1 MMLPKIRIRLLSVA
15 ALALAP
21 WFLPA
26 QAQEW
31 PQRTV
36 KFIVPLGAG
45 AGADIGGRL
54 IAERVQKKWG
64 KAVIIENRPGGDSL
78 PALQSFVSANDD
90 HTLFFA
96 PSGSF
101 AVHPHRYAK
110 LPYEPGKDVLPIA
123 RVSETIIAVASANA
137 IGAANLKDV
146 IDYMRANP
154 GKVDF
159 AVVPGTAEL
168 VTDGFIKAQNLQLVK
183 VPYRDI
189 VQGVNDLAVGRLQF
203 MMASLAIFQPALQ
216 NNSIKLLALTNR
228 QRADIAPGVATV
240 SELGFAGLELEGL
253 VGLFGPRS
261 LSLELRRRIGADVV
275 EAAKDPEVGR
285 RLAATAQVVN
295 PGGADEFQDSLNRQ
309 AQMIAAHAQ
318 AIGLTPK

>member
-1 MMLPKIRIRLLSVA
+1 MKLPKFSTGIFYAA
-15 ALALAP
+15 ALLPLLAS
-21 WFLPA
+21 LPA

-31 PQRTV
+31 PVRTV

-78 PALQSFVSANDD
+78 PALTAFATANDD
-90 HTLFFA
+90 HTLFFS
-96 PSGSF
+96 PSGAF

-110 LPYEPGKDVLPIA
+110 LPYDPVRDLLPIA
-123 RVSETIIAVASANA
+123 RVSETIIAVASAKS
-137 IGAANLKDV
+137 IGVSNLKDV
-146 IDYMRANP
+146 VEYMRANP

-159 AVVPGTAEL
+159 AIVPGTAEL
-168 VTDGFIKAQNLQLVK
+168 VTDGFIQAQKLQLVK

-216 NNSIKLLALTNR
+216 NNSINLLALTNR
-228 QRADIAPGVATV
+228 KRADIAPGVATV
-240 SELGFAGLELEGL
+240 EELGFPGLELEGL
-253 VGLFGPRS
+253 VGLFGPPT

-275 EAAKDPEVGR
+275 EAASDPEVGR

-295 PGGADEFQDSLNRQ
+295 PGGADEFQESLKRQ
-309 AQMIAAHAQ
+309 KDMIAAHAK
-318 AIGLTPK
+318 ATGLEPK

>member
-1 MMLPKIRIRLLSVA
+1 MMLPKFSMGFLYAA
-15 ALALAP
+15 ALLP
-21 WFLPA
+21 LLMSSPA

-31 PQRTV
+31 PVRTV

-78 PALQSFVSANDD
+78 PALTAFATANDD

-110 LPYEPGKDVLPIA
+110 LPYDPVRDLLPIA
-123 RVSETIIAVASANA
+123 RVSETIIAVASARS
-137 IGAANLKDV
+137 IGANNLKEV
-146 IDYMRANP
+146 VDYMRANP
-154 GKVDF
+154 GKVDY

-168 VTDGFIKAQNLQLVK
+168 VTDGFFQAQKLQLVK

-216 NNSIKLLALTNR
+216 NNSITLLALTNR
-228 QRADIAPGVATV
+228 QRADVAPGIATV
-240 SELGFAGLELEGL
+240 EELGFAGLELEGL
-253 VGLFGPRS
+253 VGLFGPPT

-275 EAAKDPEVGR
+275 EAARDPEVGR

-295 PGGADEFQDSLNRQ
+295 PGGADEFQASLNRQ
-309 AQMIAAHAQ
+309 KDMIAANAK
-318 AIGLTPK
+318 ATGLEPK